1 MSAGCCQRALVD
13 ESGIINAPI
22 GTHNTSEMVA
32 VLGTPCAIPLR
43 NSNYII
49 SFEFILRKAR
59 MKSEHV
65 REGILE

>member
-1 MSAGCCQRALVD
+1 M
-13 ESGIINAPI
+13 INAPI

-49 SFEFILRKAR
+49 SFEFILRKSR